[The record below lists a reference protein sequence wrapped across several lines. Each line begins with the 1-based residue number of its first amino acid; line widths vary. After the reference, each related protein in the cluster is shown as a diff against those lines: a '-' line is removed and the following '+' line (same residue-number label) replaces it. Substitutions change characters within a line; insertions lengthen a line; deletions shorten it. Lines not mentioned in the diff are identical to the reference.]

1 EHKKTFEEQK
11 KALEPLCAA
20 VKEILGDKVE
30 KVVASDLI
38 SDSPC
43 VIVTG
48 QFGWSANMER
58 IMRSQALRDSG
69 GMSSYMASK
78 RTLGLQPTHP
88 IIRELQ
94 SKVAA
99 DKNDKTVRDLVNLM
113 YETSLLASGFTLEDP
128 SQFSNRI
135 YRMIKL
141 GLSLDDEEVALAAA
155 GADSDAPALEDVTE
169 SNMEEID

>member
-1 EHKKTFEEQK
+1 DEKKKFEEQK

-30 KVVASDLI
+30 KVVVTDLI
-38 SDSPC
+38 SESPC
-43 VIVTG
+43 VILTG

-58 IMRSQALRDSG
+58 IMKSQALRDSG

-94 SKVAA
+94 AKVAA

-113 YETSLLASGFTLEDP
+113 YETSLLASGFSLEDP
-128 SQFSNRI
+128 STFANRI
-135 YRMIKL
+135 YRMVKL
-141 GLSLDDEEVALAAA
+141 GLSLDEDESAIAQP
-155 GADSDAPALEDVTE
+155 DSADAPALEEITD

>member
-1 EHKKTFEEQK
+1 
-11 KALEPLCAA
+11 
-20 VKEILGDKVE
+20 
-30 KVVASDLI
+30 
-38 SDSPC
+38 
-43 VIVTG
+43 
-48 QFGWSANMER
+48 MER

-88 IIRELQ
+88 IIRELKE
-94 SKVAA
+94 KVAA

-113 YETSLLASGFTLEDP
+113 YDTSLLASGFTLEEP
-128 SQFSNRI
+128 SIFANRI

-141 GLSLDDEEVALAAA
+141 GLSLDDDEVVAAP
-155 GADSDAPALEDVTE
+155 ADSDAPALEEVTE